1 MLDRGSE
8 DILKSEDILACL
20 HLAVSHQFKVN
31 PHMQLII
38 KQQQQQKKILFKK
51 TNNHKWLILK

>member
-51 TNNHKWLILK
+51 TNNHK